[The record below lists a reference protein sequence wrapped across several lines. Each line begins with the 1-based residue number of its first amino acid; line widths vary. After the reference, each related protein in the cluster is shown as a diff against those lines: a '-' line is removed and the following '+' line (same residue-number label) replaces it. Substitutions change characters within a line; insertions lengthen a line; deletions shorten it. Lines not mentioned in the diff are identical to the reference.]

1 MQKTWKKSL
10 VFISRKFMI
19 LGLIMFLCVG
29 CKREDSVA
37 ELTEITEDMSTSA
50 KSKDKE
56 VDGSIQDDGTSK
68 DNGQDD
74 NRQTDKRSRIAEE
87 KDQEVCVHVCG
98 AVVTSGVYRLP
109 SGSRLYEA
117 VLAAGGLRED
127 ADDTSLNQASVVEDG
142 QQVYVP
148 TKEEVQNGTF
158 KVVSDEGTKG
168 KSGAGEVGGK
178 VNINTADK
186 EQLMTLRG
194 IGESKATAIIN
205 YRETHGNF
213 QSIEE
218 LMQIEGIKEG
228 VFQKI
233 RDMITI

>member
-10 VFISRKFMI
+10 VFISRKLMI
-19 LGLIMFLCVG
+19 LGLIVFLCVG
-29 CKREDSVA
+29 CKSEDGST

-56 VDGSIQDDGTSK
+56 VDGSAQDGEIPK
-68 DNGQDD
+68 DTNQDD
-74 NRQTDKRSRIAEE
+74 NSTVDKRSSESEE
-87 KDQEVCVHVCG
+87 KSQEVCVHVCG

-117 VLAAGGLRED
+117 ILAAGGLRED
-127 ADDTSLNQASVVEDG
+127 AEDTSLNQASVVEDG
-142 QQVYVP
+142 QQIYVP

-168 KSGAGEVGGK
+168 KFGAGEVEEK

-205 YRETHGNF
+205 YRETHGSF

>member
-56 VDGSIQDDGTSK
+56 VDGSVQDDGTSK

-74 NRQTDKRSRIAEE
+74 NSQTDKRSSIAKE
-87 KDQEVCVHVCG
+87 KDQDICVHVCG

-142 QQVYVP
+142 QQIYVP

-158 KVVSDEGTKG
+158 KEVSDEGSKA
-168 KSGAGEVGGK
+168 GAGEVEGK

-205 YRETHGNF
+205 YRETQGSF